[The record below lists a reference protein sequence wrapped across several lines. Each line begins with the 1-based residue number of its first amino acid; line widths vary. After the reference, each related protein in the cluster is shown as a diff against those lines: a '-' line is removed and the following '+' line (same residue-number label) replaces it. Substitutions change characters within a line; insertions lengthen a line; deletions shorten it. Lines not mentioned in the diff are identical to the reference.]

1 MREPARW
8 VAHVAAVLQPPLV
21 EAARRGCGLAM
32 GVKAHPRI
40 ARGCDGADARSERFE
55 AVHTEIAGRV
65 RTHGGGTGSFPK
77 SGRGWQ
83 SDAVSDEGAR
93 RGAAHLS
100 KSAALIHEPAG
111 KYCA

>member
-21 EAARRGCGLAM
+21 EAAHGGCGLAM

-40 ARGCDGADARSERFE
+40 ARGCDVADARSERFE
-55 AVHTEIAGRV
+55 AAHTR
-65 RTHGGGTGSFPK
+65 GTRSFPK

-83 SDAVSDEGAR
+83 SDAVSDVGAR

>member
-1 MREPARW
+1 MSRMRAPSASK
-8 VAHVAAVLQPPLV
+8 L
-21 EAARRGCGLAM
+21 
-32 GVKAHPRI
+32 
-40 ARGCDGADARSERFE
+40 
-55 AVHTEIAGRV
+55 
-65 RTHGGGTGSFPK
+65 RTHGGTRSFPK

-83 SDAVSDEGAR
+83 SDAVSDVGAR